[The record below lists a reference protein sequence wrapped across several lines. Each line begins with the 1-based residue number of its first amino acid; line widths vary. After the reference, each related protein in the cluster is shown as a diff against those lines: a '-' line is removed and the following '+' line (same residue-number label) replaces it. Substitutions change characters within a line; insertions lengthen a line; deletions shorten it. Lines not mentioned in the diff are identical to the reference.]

1 MDDFIKIILKILIFT
16 IAMILTSLLG
26 GKLHA
31 PRGIMVFV
39 FLIYVLEI
47 VRSICWGILY
57 SFDVLGA
64 EESHVFFMRKL
75 LSALAAFRWVPV
87 DLLLIDM
94 LIRIPKRRTGH
105 SLSGT
110 KRA

>member
-1 MDDFIKIILKILIFT
+1 MDDFMKIILKILIFT

-64 EESHVFFMRKL
+64 QETVAVS
-75 LSALAAFRWVPV
+75 LSAGTGATEVTSVASVV
-87 DLLLIDM
+87 
-94 LIRIPKRRTGH
+94 RRLV
-105 SLSGT
+105 SFNSIVV
-110 KRA
+110 